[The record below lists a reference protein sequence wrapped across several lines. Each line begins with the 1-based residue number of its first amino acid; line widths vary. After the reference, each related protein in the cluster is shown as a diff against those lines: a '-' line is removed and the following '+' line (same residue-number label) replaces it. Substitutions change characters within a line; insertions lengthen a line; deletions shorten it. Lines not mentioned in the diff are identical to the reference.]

1 MVENNAPE
9 ITNNQGFVIQ
19 MSNAQSMV
27 NGEVG
32 DHTAR
37 AVPLVNQEHNLEQ
50 EIVMDKNM
58 EVMIAL
64 ETTNNQGCATP
75 MSNAQSMV
83 NGEVGDHTARAVLH
97 VNQEH
102 TSEPESV

>member
-37 AVPLVNQEHNLEQ
+37 AV
-50 EIVMDKNM
+50 
-58 EVMIAL
+58 
-64 ETTNNQGCATP
+64 
-75 MSNAQSMV
+75 
-83 NGEVGDHTARAVLH
+83 LH